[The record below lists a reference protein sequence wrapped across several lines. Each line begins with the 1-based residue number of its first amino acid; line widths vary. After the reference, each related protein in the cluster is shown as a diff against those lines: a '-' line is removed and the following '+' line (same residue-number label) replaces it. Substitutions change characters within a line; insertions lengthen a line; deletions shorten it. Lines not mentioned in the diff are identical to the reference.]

1 MTFYQPRKSCIEGEL
16 PLMLYAQFV
25 DWKRKQSI
33 TFYGAANLPKTHGQ
47 SVVDPSKNVP
57 VLRWVSSLFEMLSN
71 KLNEEEM

>member
-1 MTFYQPRKSCIEGEL
+1 MTFYQPRRSCIEGEL

-33 TFYGAANLPKTHGQ
+33 TFYGAMNLPKTHGQ

-57 VLRWVSSLFEMLSN
+57 VLRWGFLAFLKCCLIN
-71 KLNEEEM
+71 